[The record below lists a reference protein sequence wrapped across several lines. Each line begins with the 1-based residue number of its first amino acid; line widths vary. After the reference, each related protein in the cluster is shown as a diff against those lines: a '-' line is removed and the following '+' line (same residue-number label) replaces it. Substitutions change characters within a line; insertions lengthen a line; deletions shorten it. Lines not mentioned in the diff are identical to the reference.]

1 MESPTPST
9 PKRSNHNSLSD
20 CEGTSTPVVFCIH
33 GNKYGIVKCC
43 DDLIPEGDNNNFDD
57 IKPLYDRTKPEN
69 IEHLCH
75 LGGDTDGDESNTKAR
90 RKLILASV
98 LCVIFMV
105 VEIAGGVLSNSLAL
119 ATDAAH
125 LLTDFASF
133 MISLFSLWVASRPAT
148 KKMNFGWHRAEVIGA
163 IISVLMIWVV
173 TGILVYMAINRVINQ
188 EFELDV
194 KIMLLTSG
202 IGVLFNLVMGCTLH
216 QHSHSHGTS
225 DPESGAND
233 NQQVNINVKA
243 AYIHVL
249 GDFFTKYWC
258 LHCCHLKILQDT
270 ITVLMEGIPKS
281 IDFNVVQ
288 DIFISVEGI
297 MAIHNIRIWGITTDK
312 TALSAHL
319 AIHPNANSQ
328 KVLIEA
334 TNKIRKRYDFYEMT
348 LQIEEFHQNMED
360 CSQYILFVLRNF
372 NEMYF
377 FPTRNIYL
385 NQNHRTYSSEGMLY
399 SLFII

>member
-249 GDFFTKYWC
+249 GDFLQSIGVFIAAIVLYFKPTWILIDPIC
-258 LHCCHLKILQDT
+258 TFFFSILVLGTTVKILQDT

-360 CSQYILFVLRNF
+360 CSQC
-372 NEMYF
+372 
-377 FPTRNIYL
+377 
-385 NQNHRTYSSEGMLY
+385 QNPLE
-399 SLFII
+399 